1 MTKSSHADSGE
12 NSPGVNQLLDM
23 FIYAPIGM
31 LYEYPDVLPQ
41 LIKKGKS
48 QVQLAKV
55 MGEFALR
62 KGQADPAGF
71 ASESLAGA
79 GGAIAKLITELGDLL
94 GASDSSRFTTEVTN
108 ARSAN
113 GTPVI
118 ETTASASSDG
128 ASKKKL
134 PIANYD
140 NLTAR
145 EIVSVLSDITP
156 AQRAR
161 VRAHETK
168 NRARK
173 TVLSK
178 LDQLG
183 D

>member
-1 MTKSSHADSGE
+1 MADHEQDNDDGGL
-12 NSPGVNQLLDM
+12 PLAQLVDM

-48 QVQLAKV
+48 QVQIAKV
-55 MGEFALR
+55 LGEFALR
-62 KGQADPAGF
+62 KGQSDPSAFATESF
-71 ASESLAGA
+71 ASAGD
-79 GGAIAKLITELGDLL
+79 AIARLITELGDMFT
-94 GASDSSRFTTEVTN
+94 GAEGHAPATSAVRAQVAS
-108 ARSAN
+108 RSAS
-113 GTPVI
+113 
-118 ETTASASSDG
+118 ESAEH
-128 ASKKKL
+128 L

-145 EIVSVLSDITP
+145 EIVGMLNDITP

-161 VRAHETK
+161 IRAHEVA
-168 NRARK
+168 NRSRK

>member
-1 MTKSSHADSGE
+1 MEEPKRANSEDE
-12 NSPGVNQLLDM
+12 NPQLSQLVDM

-48 QVQLAKV
+48 QVQIAKV

-62 KGQADPAGF
+62 KGQADPTAFATEGF
-71 ASESLAGA
+71 ASA
-79 GGAIAKLITELGDLL
+79 GGAIAKLITELSDMFI
-94 GASDSSRFTTEVTN
+94 GAAASEPQGSQRPQNKPAEVE
-108 ARSAN
+108 SA
-113 GTPVI
+113 P
-118 ETTASASSDG
+118 SA
-128 ASKKKL
+128 APAQHL

-140 NLTAR
+140 SLTAR
-145 EIVSVLSDITP
+145 EIVGLLGDITP

-161 VRAHETK
+161 VRAHETA

>member
-1 MTKSSHADSGE
+1 MADQTRANNEGE
-12 NSPGVNQLLDM
+12 IPPLSQLVDM

-48 QVQLAKV
+48 QVKIAKV

-62 KGQADPAGF
+62 KGQADPAAFATESF
-71 ASESLAGA
+71 ASA
-79 GGAIAKLITELGDLL
+79 GGAIAKLITEF
-94 GASDSSRFTTEVTN
+94 SDMFMGTELSQQ
-108 ARSAN
+108 A
-113 GTPVI
+113 
-118 ETTASASSDG
+118 TAPTSQKVAQVAIAEPSTH
-128 ASKKKL
+128 L

-140 NLTAR
+140 QLTAR
-145 EIVSVLSDITP
+145 EIIGLLGDITP

-161 VRAHETK
+161 VRAHETA

-178 LDQLG
+178 LEQLG

>member
-1 MTKSSHADSGE
+1 MAKTSKAGDDE
-12 NSPGVNQLLDM
+12 TPPGVNQLLDM

-31 LYEYPDVLPQ
+31 LYEYPEVLPQ
-41 LIKKGKS
+41 LVKKGKS

-55 MGEFALR
+55 MGEFAIR
-62 KGQADPAGF
+62 KGQADPAAFASEGF
-71 ASESLAGA
+71 ASA
-79 GGAIAKLITELGDLL
+79 GGAIAKLITELGEMFAESQGSN
-94 GASDSSRFTTEVTN
+94 GAGERRSGSTSESAAIEAKASVVSPNKPTSR
-108 ARSAN
+108 
-113 GTPVI
+113 
-118 ETTASASSDG
+118 
-128 ASKKKL
+128 L

-140 NLTAR
+140 KLTAR
-145 EIVSVLSDITP
+145 EIVGLLSDITP

-161 VRAHETK
+161 VRAHETQ

>member
-1 MTKSSHADSGE
+1 MAKTSEAGGDE

-23 FIYAPIGM
+23 FIYAPIGL

-41 LIKKGKS
+41 LVKKGKS
-48 QVQLAKV
+48 QVQIAKV

-62 KGQADPAGF
+62 KGQADPAAF
-71 ASESLAGA
+71 AAESLAGA

-94 GASDSSRFTTEVTN
+94 
-108 ARSAN
+108 AN
-113 GTPVI
+113 PQP
-118 ETTASASSDG
+118 ETHSSDG
-128 ASKKKL
+128 ASDQPASGPAAIEATATAKPAKSASKL

-140 NLTAR
+140 SLTAR
-145 EIVSVLSDITP
+145 EIVSLLSDITP

-161 VRAHETK
+161 VRAHETQ

-173 TVLSK
+173 TVLAK

>member
-1 MTKSSHADSGE
+1 MAKSSDAENGE

-23 FIYAPIGM
+23 FVYAPIGM
-31 LYEYPDVLPQ
+31 LYEYPEVLPQ
-41 LIKKGKS
+41 LIKKGRS
-48 QVQLAKV
+48 QVKIAKV

-94 GASDSSRFTTEVTN
+94 GAPEGHQMSTRANKT
-108 ARSAN
+108 RSASSS
-113 GTPVI
+113 PVI
-118 ETTASASSDG
+118 ETTASVGSD
-128 ASKKKL
+128 AAAKKL
-134 PIANYD
+134 PIASYD
-140 NLTAR
+140 NMTAR
-145 EIVSVLSDITP
+145 EIVSLLSDITP

-161 VRAHETK
+161 VRAHEAK